1 MEQSYSNFG
10 VTIIRHDENY
20 FLQYDNGQIV
30 STIKNHDFRA
40 RGKRTN
46 EMSE

>member
-30 STIKNHDFRA
+30 STIKKSRFQS
-40 RGKRTN
+40 KRQKN
-46 EMSE
+46 